1 MKKIITL
8 LCFIFGLLFCL
19 GTAFSAFAE
28 NVLPFADVKKKAWY
42 YPYVAEVYS
51 AGIMEGKSSGRFEPD
66 SNVTRAEF
74 VTVMARLSGENY
86 KGFGK
91 QFTGYTDVKSSAWYA
106 DAMAWGVKTGLV
118 KGTGNA
124 RLEPNKSISRAE
136 IATFIMRLAE
146 YLDVTLPSDVL
157 AEKNFTDVKKD
168 KYYTDAVELMR
179 KSCIVNGDG
188 NGRFKPASKAKR
200 SEVAAIITRFND
212 AVSLSRELDVPLP
225 VINLVTE
232 TGRDVESKEEYIR
245 CDFSL
250 TGTDGREITESQ
262 IRIRGRGNQS
272 WKVDKKSYR
281 LKFNRDVCLMK
292 EGDTF
297 NKDWTLIACHG
308 DKSLIRNH
316 MAQSLARELDGISW
330 APYTEL
336 VEVYLNGS
344 YRGVYTLCEQVEVA
358 DGRVQLEDGE
368 KEDIGFLIELDGYAE
383 GEYNSDFFT
392 VKGVKY
398 TVKSDFMN
406 TDQVIA
412 MKLHLETVLNI
423 IREGDFHKISEAVDL
438 DSAVDMYIVYELCR
452 NLDAGWSS
460 FYMYFDTVHGKL
472 HFSPP
477 WDFDLSMGNSYN
489 CYEQAGLYVGHHQSS
504 SGEYVKTVN
513 PWFASLMTNESFR
526 ALVRD
531 RWNEKK
537 DELVE
542 TVNLVCKS
550 ALVNSEQIGKNF
562 DEWDVLHTLINQEPA
577 NVLALKDHAAQVEYL
592 GKWLYARLNWL
603 DSYYNDER
611 FIVEYDSG
619 PAEPYGVTELI
630 KADRWTIADWF
641 TGDVQAQIYMDIL
654 YSSVETKDGRI
665 VVELGL
671 KKTLTPENITKRLLE
686 EQLGAE
692 AGRFIFVFDEGEFAA
707 LRAAFGGEGIG
718 NSVLMHMTFKIK
730 DLVTGEESLTARYE
744 FQMRKNGKSDLN

>member
-1 MKKIITL
+1 
-8 LCFIFGLLFCL
+8 
-19 GTAFSAFAE
+19 
-28 NVLPFADVKKKAWY
+28 
-42 YPYVAEVYS
+42 
-51 AGIMEGKSSGRFEPD
+51 
-66 SNVTRAEF
+66 
-74 VTVMARLSGENY
+74 
-86 KGFGK
+86 
-91 QFTGYTDVKSSAWYA
+91 
-106 DAMAWGVKTGLV
+106 
-118 KGTGNA
+118 
-124 RLEPNKSISRAE
+124 
-136 IATFIMRLAE
+136 
-146 YLDVTLPSDVL
+146 
-157 AEKNFTDVKKD
+157 
-168 KYYTDAVELMR
+168 
-179 KSCIVNGDG
+179 
-188 NGRFKPASKAKR
+188 
-200 SEVAAIITRFND
+200 
-212 AVSLSRELDVPLP
+212 
-225 VINLVTE
+225 
-232 TGRDVESKEEYIR
+232 
-245 CDFSL
+245 
-250 TGTDGREITESQ
+250 
-262 IRIRGRGNQS
+262 
-272 WKVDKKSYR
+272 
-281 LKFNRDVCLMK
+281 
-292 EGDTF
+292 
-297 NKDWTLIACHG
+297 
-308 DKSLIRNH
+308 
-316 MAQSLARELDGISW
+316 
-330 APYTEL
+330 
-336 VEVYLNGS
+336 
-344 YRGVYTLCEQVEVA
+344 
-358 DGRVQLEDGE
+358 
-368 KEDIGFLIELDGYAE
+368 
-383 GEYNSDFFT
+383 
-392 VKGVKY
+392 
-398 TVKSDFMN
+398 
-406 TDQVIA
+406 
-412 MKLHLETVLNI
+412 
-423 IREGDFHKISEAVDL
+423 VDL